1 MVRWA
6 GAAVLAQR
14 LTGGRA
20 RGIILIT
27 VGLLRMCAGC
37 RDLALAQAGAVKG
50 IGYALM
56 DFREMIIRYR
66 DEKGLS
72 QQELADLLQVTRQT
86 VSRWESGKSRP
97 QPGQIAGIC
106 AALHVD
112 ARALDDL
119 PADAQPGAERAT
131 ARGEAGA
138 ASEEE
143 RADPPDALPPGA
155 EPWFLASKRG
165 RLAALIVLGIF
176 LLAAVVGLVLTI
188 IYAVKDSLYDAS
200 ATVWIIAIPQN
211 TPMLVLCVFLAVFIV
226 MLAAVFIYLLLRG
239 KKK

>member
-1 MVRWA
+1 
-6 GAAVLAQR
+6 
-14 LTGGRA
+14 
-20 RGIILIT
+20 
-27 VGLLRMCAGC
+27 
-37 RDLALAQAGAVKG
+37 
-50 IGYALM
+50 M

-66 DEKGLS
+66 GERGLS

-97 QPGQIAGIC
+97 QPGQIASIC
-106 AALHVD
+106 AALHIDV
-112 ARALDDL
+112 RTLDDL
-119 PADAQPGAERAT
+119 PPDAQPDGESDL
-131 ARGEAGA
+131 ARGEDA
-138 ASEEE
+138 AAQDG
-143 RADPPDALPPGA
+143 RDLPQNVLPQDALTQGALPPGA
-155 EPWFLASKRG
+155 EPWFMASKKG

-176 LLAAVVGLVLTI
+176 LLAAVVGLILTV
-188 IYAVKDSLYDAS
+188 IYAVKDSMYDAS